1 MPPLRAHY
9 FSAMAPKMTPVKT
22 KGKPRTLPADKLKM
36 LDDTE
41 DNTERR
47 KLKKQLLADES
58 EKNLQQAEDC
68 YVHLY
73 T

>member
-1 MPPLRAHY
+1 
-9 FSAMAPKMTPVKT
+9 MAPKMTPVKT
-22 KGKPRTLPADKLKM
+22 KGKQRALPADKLKM
-36 LDDTE
+36 LDETE

>member
-1 MPPLRAHY
+1 
-9 FSAMAPKMTPVKT
+9 MAPKAAADAAKA
-22 KGKPRTLPADKLKM
+22 KQRALPADKLKM

-41 DNTERR
+41 DTTERR